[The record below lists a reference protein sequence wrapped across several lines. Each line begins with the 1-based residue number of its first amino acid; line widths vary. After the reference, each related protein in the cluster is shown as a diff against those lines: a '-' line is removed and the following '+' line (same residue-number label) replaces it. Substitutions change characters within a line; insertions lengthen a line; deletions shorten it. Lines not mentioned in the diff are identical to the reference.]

1 MSPRAPKGIF
11 ESIKSLVERVVTLL
25 HGRAELF
32 TTELEEELSRA
43 LRVLLW
49 SLVAVFTAIIGT
61 TFLAVMVLLFI
72 PASYRG
78 WAALVI
84 AVLFLGTAAFG
95 GISIRRIARAKP
107 RPFDASLRELEKDR
121 EHLRSRR

>member
-1 MSPRAPKGIF
+1 MSSDAPKGIF
-11 ESIKSLVERVVTLL
+11 ASIQSLVERVVTLL

-32 TTELEEELSRA
+32 TSEIEEELSRA

-61 TFLAVMVLLFI
+61 TFLAVMALLFI
-72 PASYRG
+72 PPPYRG
-78 WAALVI
+78 WAAMAI
-84 AVLFLGTAAFG
+84 AVLFLATAVFG
-95 GISIRRIARAKP
+95 AVSIRRIARAKP